1 MACSCVTGLGN
12 TGLPSCLPLN
22 EIPVGFLFQQT
33 YNSAGTR
40 NNLLGSSIGTA
51 TYLTALTQDAD
62 KTVRL
67 YPVQNIAEAVSERG
81 DSTFYTDSLGVN
93 HFIKEGERTYVGE
106 QVTNSAPKLVGQM
119 DLMKC
124 NQMSV
129 YVVGHEGGVFGV
141 STTVG
146 ELEGYEIVKGSID
159 ARWVTMTAAKPAHMP
174 LSFSI
179 AATTKDEDISKFDNG
194 DITDNAQTLSGMIDI
209 SGIINGTVT
218 TSAFTVDITA
228 DNYGTA
234 KAATTIEGLL
244 ITDFVLTE
252 TSPTPG
258 VTTITTVVES
268 STNAGEYLFTVAQ
281 ASADVADLTLSAAGT
296 AKGYEMT
303 TLEVTVP

>member
-33 YNSAGTR
+33 YDSTGTR
-40 NNLLGSSIGTA
+40 NNLLGASIGTA
-51 TYLTALTQDAD
+51 TYLTALTQNTD

-81 DSTFYTDSLGVN
+81 DSTNYTDSLGVN

-106 QVTNSAPKLVGQM
+106 KTTNAAPKLVGQM

-129 YVVGHEGGVFGV
+129 YVVGHEGGIFGV

-159 ARWVTMTAAKPAHMP
+159 ARWVTMTAAKIAHMP

-179 AATTKDEDISKFDNG
+179 AATTKDENIMKFDAG
-194 DITDNAQTLSGMIDI
+194 DITDDAQLLSGMIDI
-209 SGIINGTVT
+209 SSVIDGTVT
-218 TSAFTVDITA
+218 TSVFTVDITA
-228 DNYGTA
+228 DDYGTA
-234 KAATTIEGLL
+234 KAATTIEGLVAA
-244 ITDFVLTE
+244 DFVLTE
-252 TSPTPG
+252 TAPTPG
-258 VTTITTVVES
+258 VTTITSVAES
-268 STNAGEYLFTVAQ
+268 SAGKYLFTVTTT
-281 ASADVADLTLSAAGT
+281 SADVNDLTLSSTGT

-303 TLEVTVP
+303 TLEVTTP